1 MFFLMKQNVSG
12 KRKKKKTK
20 DVALGK
26 YYFEDRERE
35 TETGDRGGY
44 FITSATILL

>member
-12 KRKKKKTK
+12 KRKKKTK